1 MQEGAMKA
9 GVIFTGTGPILILT
23 THESLTDPLLVDKLA
38 AKGVWKYMAYELPLD
53 AVRKMYGAQYDKVV
67 SDLREKDDMRVL
79 DFNGHSVYMNFSFHD
94 MSNMVYHEA
103 EYKMHLEV

>member
-1 MQEGAMKA
+1 MKA

-23 THESLTDPLLVDKLA
+23 SHKSLTDPTLADKLA
-38 AKGVWKYMAYELPLD
+38 SKGIWKYIAYDLPLEL
-53 AVRKMYGAQYDKVV
+53 VKEKYGAHYTRVV

-79 DFNGHSVYMNFSFHD
+79 DFNGHSVYMNFSLKD
-94 MSNMVYHEA
+94 MTNMVYHEA